1 MKTSVF
7 FILCAAWL
15 FASLP
20 QFTQAQTLRQTACGT
35 LEVDAETTPADR
47 AYVGGLFTPHCFPN
61 ETVLINGA
69 RVPAFSYTLFR
80 LPPGGGQ
87 VAVTNRQT
95 DASRTSFSNL
105 APGRYYVRVS
115 ATTYLSRRAVNTEC
129 NPVGFQAAS
138 SPNITSTNNAI
149 VGDPVPQISLEDSYC
164 CGEDV
169 ILNTNGTEGNNE
181 YMITICQ
188 KANPN
193 DAGCINWNGTGWIVG
208 AVPTELNLLEV
219 WNINQGWPFWPGYYY
234 EVMLAVQNNCSSWE
248 ATRETFFVN
257 APETQFTIRNDNG
270 AIVQDGGTI
279 CASAMPPV
287 MDPSGSSCGSKYIVI
302 ICQYLPQN
310 PDFCINWKSSGWI
323 EGDVGKVDEINLL
336 DVWRGGNP
344 GNGWSFWPGYDYAV
358 SLVQSSP
365 CDGWAIEE
373 FSFSALGN
381 CLHGG
386 YGGVD
391 RSANAESEAE
401 AAQIKIYPTLVGG
414 GDDFLNVE
422 VPKADR
428 DLLLFDLQGRL
439 LDRMPLGEGFNQ
451 MAIGERSNGIYFAV
465 VQGAEG
471 IISNTKIVVNR

>member
-270 AIVQDGGTI
+270 AVVQDGGTI

-302 ICQYLPQN
+302 ISNIEDGSLVIFTDGRHNATPNITLNDAMNSLSGKKRYIAAL
-310 PDFCINWKSSGWI
+310 SSGDLDEDALRTLAQSDNNYYQAEDVASI
-323 EGDVGKVDEINLL
+323 EQMFLSIQEEISSLSNSVYYMFYQSPITDPTPFENELRIEIF
-336 DVWRGGNP
+336 DNANTGN
-344 GNGWSFWPGYDYAV
+344 
-358 SLVQSSP
+358 
-365 CDGWAIEE
+365 DGQLIET
-373 FSFSALGN
+373 FNSA
-381 CLHGG
+381 
-386 YGGVD
+386 
-391 RSANAESEAE
+391 
-401 AAQIKIYPTLVGG
+401 
-414 GDDFLNVE
+414 
-422 VPKADR
+422 
-428 DLLLFDLQGRL
+428 
-439 LDRMPLGEGFNQ
+439 GFGQ
-451 MAIGERSNGIYFAV
+451 
-465 VQGAEG
+465 
-471 IISNTKIVVNR
+471 